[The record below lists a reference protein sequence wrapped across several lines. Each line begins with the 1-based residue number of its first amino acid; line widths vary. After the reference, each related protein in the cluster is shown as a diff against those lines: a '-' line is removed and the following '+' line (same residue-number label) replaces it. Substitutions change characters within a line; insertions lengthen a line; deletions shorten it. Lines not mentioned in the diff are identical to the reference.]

1 MSAANVELVK
11 RSYEVINA
19 IGRTGS
25 EFVDPEELAPD
36 LWTQVA
42 PDFELHERSDLP
54 DAKSY
59 RGRDE
64 TKQFWRKTQ
73 ELFAEIQWE
82 PREFTDLGHAVVV
95 AVRVS
100 ALGRGS
106 EVPIEADEANVFWF
120 RDGALARLQAF
131 PTKREALAAAER
143 GSSDLD
149 DDR

>member
-1 MSAANVELVK
+1 VLGTDETQ
-11 RSYEVINA
+11 RSPGPPRTPDPASRLATEPGLRPA
-19 IGRTGS
+19 GSSPSLRTGGP
-25 EFVDPEELAPD
+25 FFL
-36 LWTQVA
+36 
-42 PDFELHERSDLP
+42 
-54 DAKSY
+54 DAKAY

-100 ALGRGS
+100 GLGRGS
-106 EVPIEADEANVFWF
+106 DVPIESDEANVFWF
-120 RDGALARLQAF
+120 RDGALVRLQAF
-131 PTKREALAAAER
+131 PTEREALAAAER
-143 GSSDLD
+143 SRSDLD